1 MLSQSEFLSTPIP
14 QAIRIMSIANSP
26 SKYDFAYRF
35 RAARLH
41 ANLTQQALAIKVGV
55 SQAAIHKLESGH
67 FKSSRK
73 TVDIA
78 MACQVNPVWL
88 ATGEGEMIHQ
98 DGKPVEESLM
108 PSEMTGSGV
117 IAQLGAM
124 EKELELT
131 IQTLYQMR
139 NRLRRL
145 RNRKRVRTTRTTP
158 EE

>member
-1 MLSQSEFLSTPIP
+1 
-14 QAIRIMSIANSP
+14 MSIVNNP
-26 SKYDFAYRF
+26 TKYDFAYRF

-41 ANLTQQALAIKVGV
+41 ANLTQHALAVKVGI

-78 MACQVNPVWL
+78 MACEVNPVWL
-88 ATGEGEMIHQ
+88 ATGEGDMTLHESR
-98 DGKPVEESLM
+98 KPVEEEIL
-108 PSEMTGSGV
+108 PHDMTGSGMF
-117 IAQLGAM
+117 AQLGAM

-131 IQTLYQMR
+131 IQALYQMR

-145 RNRKRVRTTRTTP
+145 RNRKRVRTRSIGEEIP
-158 EE
+158 ET